1 MPENTGEIRNEDG
14 TFKKGVTG
22 NPNGRP
28 KGSYSIVEMIKK
40 KLQEMPEGKDK
51 TYGEYF
57 VEQIMKKAV
66 IEGDVTMMK
75 DLTDRID
82 GKPRQNI
89 GLDGG
94 EEGKELVIS
103 WLPYKSITDQE
114 TGQTSSITPPQDG

>member
-1 MPENTGEIRNEDG
+1 MPEETGEIRNEDG
-14 TFKKGVTG
+14 TSKKGVTG

-82 GKPRQNI
+82 GKPRQQI
-89 GLDGG
+89 DSDITSGG
-94 EEGKELVIS
+94 KPIVVAGELATKYAINTTTSGDSEGQS
-103 WLPYKSITDQE
+103 
-114 TGQTSSITPPQDG
+114 